1 MKGRALR
8 ERMSQRRRW
17 SLYASN
23 FKLTR
28 SRFFFISE
36 FTQQD
41 SRKKRTDKL
50 PECDKRDGAITC
62 VFCREFTQH
71 GFFAL
76 LQKNLFKGM

>member
-1 MKGRALR
+1 MK
-8 ERMSQRRRW
+8 ECPKDEDV

-28 SRFFFISE
+28 SRIFYKRVYS
-36 FTQQD
+36 TGQQKEKD
-41 SRKKRTDKL
+41 GKP
-50 PECDKRDGAITC
+50 PECDKRDGVITC

>member
-1 MKGRALR
+1 MKRRALR
-8 ERMSQRRRW
+8 KRMVQRQRCV
-17 SLYASN
+17 ASN

-28 SRFFFISE
+28 SRIFYSAG
-36 FTQQD
+36 QQKEND
-41 SRKKRTDKL
+41 GKPL
-50 PECDKRDGAITC
+50 ECDKRDAVITC